1 MRFHQWLRI
10 VLLALTIGVM
20 AVPPDAFSARASATP
35 AAPQSFQ
42 DQQGPTKPP
51 QSQPAQPPTPPT
63 AQQQQE
69 QKAQQQ
75 SQQGNQPQ
83 ATITS
88 TANLVSIDATVT
100 DSEGDLLKNLKAENF
115 RILDDGQPQQI
126 AHFAPS
132 EAPITVVL
140 VMEFSRV
147 GSFWGYYGYKAKWWA
162 EGFLQHLTNK
172 DWIAVKTFDLHTN
185 LLVDFT
191 HNTNEVQQAIA
202 SLYYPDFSESNV
214 FDAVLETL
222 DQLRD
227 VPGKKS
233 IVLLATGIDTFSK
246 HTLDQTLK
254 RLKETD
260 VTIFCVGMGEEKDLY
275 STRTPIGYLQ
285 AKNQLTTFGNMT
297 GGYAWFPRFPGE
309 MPEIFNSVAA
319 FLRSQYTLAFSPSTP
334 QDGKYHKL
342 KIEVLDDKGNE
353 LMLSDK
359 KGKMKKVVVYARQG
373 YTAPN
378 ASAGD

>member
-1 MRFHQWLRI
+1 
-10 VLLALTIGVM
+10 M

-132 EAPITVVL
+132 DAPITVVIL
-140 VMEFSRV
+140 MEFSRV
-147 GSFWGYYGYKAKWWA
+147 AEYYTWFGYKSKIWA
-162 EGFLQHLTNK
+162 EYFLPHLTNK
-172 DWIAVKTFDLHTN
+172 DWVAVKTFDLHTN

-191 HNTNEVQQAIA
+191 HNTNEVAQAIA
-202 SLYYPDFSESNV
+202 SLYYPDFTESNV
-214 FDAVLETL
+214 FDATLETL

-260 VTIFCVGMGEEKDLY
+260 VTIFCVGTGENIDLY
-275 STRTPIGYLQ
+275 RSHTPIGYLQ
-285 AKNQLTTFGNMT
+285 AKNQLTTFANMT
-297 GGYAWFPRFPGE
+297 GGYAWFPRFTGE
-309 MPEIFNSVAA
+309 MNDIFSSVAA
-319 FLRSQYTLAFSPSTP
+319 FLRSQYSLAFSPSTP

-342 KIEVLDDKGNE
+342 KVEVLDDKGNE
-353 LMLSDK
+353 LMLADK
-359 KGKMKKVVVYARQG
+359 KGKMKKIVVYARQG

>member
-10 VLLALTIGVM
+10 VLLSLLIGVM
-20 AVPPDAFSARASATP
+20 AVPPGALSARTRSA
-35 AAPQSFQ
+35 AAPQEFQ

-63 AQQQQE
+63 SQQQKE
-69 QKAQQQ
+69 QQAQQQ

-83 ATITS
+83 AAITS
-88 TANLVSIDATVT
+88 TANLVNIDATVT

-115 RILDDGQPQQI
+115 RVLDDGQPQQI
-126 AHFAPS
+126 SHFAPS
-132 EAPITVVL
+132 DAPITVVVL
-140 VMEFSRV
+140 MEFSRV
-147 GSFWGYYGYKAKWWA
+147 GSSWGYFGYKAKFWT
-162 EGFLQHLTNK
+162 EGFLQHLSNK
-172 DWIAVKTFDLHTN
+172 DWVAVKTYDLHTN

-191 HNTNEVQQAIA
+191 HNANEVAQAVA
-202 SLYYPDFSESNV
+202 SLYYPDFSEANL

-233 IVLLATGIDTFSK
+233 ILLLSTGIDTFSK

-260 VTIFCVGMGEEKDLY
+260 VTIFCVGMGEEIDLY
-275 STRTPIGYLQ
+275 SRRTPISYLQ

-297 GGYAWFPRFPGE
+297 GGYAWFPRFTGE
-309 MPEIFNSVAA
+309 MPDIFNSVAA
-319 FLRSQYTLAFSPSTP
+319 FLRSQYSIAFSPSTP

-342 KIEVLDDKGNE
+342 KVEVLDDKGNE

-359 KGKMKKVVVYARQG
+359 KGRMKKVIVYARQG
-373 YTAPN
+373 YTAPS
-378 ASAGD
+378 AAAAGD